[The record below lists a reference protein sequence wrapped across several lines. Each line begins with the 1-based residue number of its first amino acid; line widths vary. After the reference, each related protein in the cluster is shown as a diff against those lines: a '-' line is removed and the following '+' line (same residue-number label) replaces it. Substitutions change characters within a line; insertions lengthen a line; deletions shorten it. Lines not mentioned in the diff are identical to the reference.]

1 MNAKHMSPTI
11 RGQIT
16 IPKDIRE
23 KLGINQ
29 KSKFKVYIEKNKI
42 ILEPV
47 SKIDLLLK
55 DIEEEARIKGYT
67 HEELNQEIEIIREKL
82 MKDLY

>member
-29 KSKFKVYIEKNKI
+29 KSKLKVYIEKNKI

-67 HEELNQEIEIIREKL
+67 HEELNQEIEIIRKKL

>member
-16 IPKDIRE
+16 IPKDIRD

-29 KSKFKVYIEKNKI
+29 KSKLKVYIENNKI

>member
-16 IPKDIRE
+16 IPKDIRD

-29 KSKFKVYIEKNKI
+29 KSKLKVYIENNKI

-67 HEELNQEIEIIREKL
+67 HEELNQEIEIIRKKL